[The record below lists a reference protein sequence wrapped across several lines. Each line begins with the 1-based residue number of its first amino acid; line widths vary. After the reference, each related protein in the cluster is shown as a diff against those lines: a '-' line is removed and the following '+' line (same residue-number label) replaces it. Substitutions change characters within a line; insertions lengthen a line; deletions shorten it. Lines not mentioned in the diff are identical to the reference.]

1 MASGA
6 KLRSDAGLPPGR
18 RFEET
23 TMSATRPFRTRLAC
37 AAGLAAAMLLPGAA
51 HAVAI
56 TYGTAEYVTIRDC
69 TVAGAS
75 GCDEISPILQGSYG
89 GLPGSTSSTA
99 FTTLAGYGTAAG
111 SVSLSGTVGAPVL
124 RAAAIAEPGKRTNTN
139 SVALQRYTYT
149 GTTSTVRHFGGTLTY
164 SQDVTGP
171 YPDGVG
177 SGISA
182 AIDIFTTTA
191 ASIEVGDTAAT
202 NFQTLFAVSGEAGY
216 ASLGSDTY
224 TDVLDNPAGVGALD
238 VAVTLNPGDSVW
250 VWVLLQT
257 PAASG
262 GFIDASSTLI
272 TGWDIATDLVAAGA
286 VPVPPTLA
294 LSLASLALLG
304 AVRRR
309 G

>member
-1 MASGA
+1 
-6 KLRSDAGLPPGR
+6 
-18 RFEET
+18 
-23 TMSATRPFRTRLAC
+23 MSAARPFRTRLTL
-37 AAGLAAAMLLPGAA
+37 AAALAPALAAAMLLPGAA

-75 GCDEISPILQGSYG
+75 GCDEISPVLQGSYG
-89 GLPGSTSSTA
+89 GLPGAASSTA

-124 RAAAIAEPGKRTNTN
+124 RAAASAEPGKRTNTN

-164 SQDVTGP
+164 RQDVTGP
-171 YPDGVG
+171 FPDGIG
-177 SGISA
+177 DGINA
-182 AIDIFTTTA
+182 VIDIFTTTA
-191 ASIEVGDTAAT
+191 GTIEAGATAAS
-202 NFQTLFAVSGEAGY
+202 NFQALFGVAGEDGY
-216 ASLGSDTY
+216 VSLGSDTY
-224 TDVLDNPAGVGALD
+224 TDALDNPAGVGALD

-257 PAASG
+257 PAAHG
-262 GFIDASSTLI
+262 GIVDASSTLI
-272 TGWDIATDLVAAGA
+272 TGWDVSTDLVAAGA

-294 LSLASLALLG
+294 LSLVSLALLG

-309 G
+309 V